1 MKPIIKS
8 YLVEIN
14 LGSAVPG
21 NNSNILFQDFPQ
33 LRDVVIFGIMGL
45 DNNTLSVSPTGKTIV
60 STIAGVTLTL
70 LDTFNQEILHQFP
83 LRQLDPYYMSGFY
96 RDFKPFPL
104 QLTKSFIT
112 ITSNTSLNANES
124 LCFNVLYQEKKDF
137 DKQATSRVN
146 DIRRRK

>member
-14 LGSAVPG
+14 LGTVVPG

-33 LRDVVIFGIMGL
+33 LRDVYLFGVMAM
-45 DNNTLSVSPTGKTIV
+45 DDNTLTVSPTGKTMV
-60 STIAGVTLTL
+60 TTIAGITLTL

-83 LRQLDPYYMSGFY
+83 LRSLDPYYMSGFY

-104 QLTKSFIT
+104 QLTKSYIT

-124 LCFNVLYQEKKDF
+124 LCFNILYQEKKEY
-137 DKQATSRVN
+137 DKQIVSRSN
-146 DIRRRK
+146 DLRRRK